1 MFKRTKT
8 SLFTLGALVA
18 VGTLLIADPAFAT
31 PAPGGNNFSTIAGKI
46 GTSISALPGLI
57 SGVAYLIGVLLAVL
71 GVMKLKDHVENP
83 TNTPLK
89 DAVIRLIAGGML
101 FAIGF
106 LMEVMLNT
114 VGDGSA
120 TVGAVKLKGV
130 TFGVSTP

>member
-1 MFKRTKT
+1 MFKNSRLYT
-8 SLFTLGALVA
+8 FGALIA

-31 PAPGGNNFSTIAGKI
+31 PAPANNFSTIAGKI

-89 DAVIRLIAGGML
+89 DAVIRLIAGGLL

-106 LMEVMLNT
+106 LMEVMTNT
-114 VGDGSA
+114 VGANTAG
-120 TVGAVKLKGV
+120 TVGAVQLKGV
-130 TFGVSTP
+130 TFGVSTGTP